1 MHRLV
6 YLSRLGVS
14 VRIRFFQNIIFGHFS
29 GHIAYNMVGFKESDY
44 GRPIYKEAHIYPKR
58 FKYLD

>member
-6 YLSRLGVS
+6 YLSGLGVS
-14 VRIRFFQNIIFGHFS
+14 IRIRFFSNIILVHFS
-29 GHIAYNMVGFKESDY
+29 GHIVYNVLRFKESDY